1 MEQKDK
7 REVRFGGVHPIYR
20 IDDFYESLKK
30 SYNLTHG
37 NENQGLSKM
46 LAILFIRP
54 ENELAKS
61 VVLPNLSF
69 FNSYSGTDIDFFC
82 PGYKIGLEDS
92 EIRQLEGVPK
102 IDNMAWGYS
111 DKIFVDFIV
120 AFQKMTRWKYSGQ
133 SDLLLSN
140 YTVLSDKVIINY
152 NGVIN
157 FNLENAIACGAIDSV
172 EKFLTK
178 VTNFAKDEFKND
190 PTLKFWTSINF
201 ELGKKS
207 LLQIV
212 LSFIPENFRNEPQ
225 KYSMFIHEDLTPLK
239 S

>member
-7 REVRFGGVHPIYR
+7 REARFGGVHPIHR
-20 IDDFYESLKK
+20 IDNFYEVLKK
-30 SYNLTHG
+30 SYISTHG
-37 NENQGLSKM
+37 AENQGLSKM
-46 LAILFIRP
+46 LAILFVRP
-54 ENELAKS
+54 ENKLAKS
-61 VVLPNLSF
+61 DILPNLSH
-69 FNSYSGTDIDFFC
+69 FNSYSGIDIDFYC
-82 PGYKIGLEDS
+82 PGYSIELDDK
-92 EIRQLEGVPK
+92 RVRKLEGVPK
-102 IDNMAWGYS
+102 IDNIEWGYS
-111 DKIFVDFIV
+111 DDLFVDFIG
-120 AFQKMTRWKYSGQ
+120 AFQKMTRWRYSGQ

-140 YTVLSDKVIINY
+140 YTVVSDKAIINY

-190 PTLKFWTSINF
+190 PTFKFWTSINF

-207 LLQIV
+207 LLQII

-225 KYSMFIHEDLTPLK
+225 KYSQFIHEDINPLNP
-239 S
+239 